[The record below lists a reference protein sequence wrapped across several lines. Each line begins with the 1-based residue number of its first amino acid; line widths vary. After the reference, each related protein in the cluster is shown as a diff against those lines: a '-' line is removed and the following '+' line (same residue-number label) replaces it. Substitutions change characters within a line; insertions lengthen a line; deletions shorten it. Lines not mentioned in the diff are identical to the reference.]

1 MYFKNINGKFSLKSM
16 GLKYYFKEFKELADS
31 MKVYKYDEIHKFSIA
46 NSLIP
51 INTGKTNKLIF
62 YSYGTDPG
70 IESDK
75 LKQYS
80 NQFFSTNKIR
90 CEMIV

>member
-51 INTGKTNKLIF
+51 ILYLRQSLHSTMCYLNLMPKPL
-62 YSYGTDPG
+62 
-70 IESDK
+70 
-75 LKQYS
+75 
-80 NQFFSTNKIR
+80 FFDLY
-90 CEMIV
+90 